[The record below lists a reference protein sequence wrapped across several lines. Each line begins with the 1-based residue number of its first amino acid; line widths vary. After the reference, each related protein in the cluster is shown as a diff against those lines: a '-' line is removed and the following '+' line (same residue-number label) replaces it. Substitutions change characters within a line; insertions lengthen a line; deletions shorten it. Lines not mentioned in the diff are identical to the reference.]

1 MWYSLS
7 DAQYAKQT
15 PITAIDIDSRVIA
28 YGDGFFTTMAV
39 VAGQINWLNYH
50 LDRIKESVHA
60 LQLNLTNA
68 DLDAANLDASNLD
81 AFNLDA
87 ANLESPNHTIRAY
100 FNSQLAN
107 FAKTLN
113 HGMLKLIVCR
123 RNQPIK
129 GYGFC
134 SFEFDAFIKLMP
146 TDKPLAQQA
155 NQVIIQPAATAI
167 CLMQQI
173 ACLPKPL
180 VGLKLLNAQDKVMAS
195 HELWQHQTQHAQ
207 MIDGLVQD
215 VMGHWVEGTFC
226 NVFYQLN
233 YENVWYTPP
242 INRSGVKG
250 VMRQVLLAKFAK
262 YNRAHEERYLTSEE
276 LANIT
281 SLFFCNAVRGI
292 LPIQALMLP
301 NGQSTA
307 LDLAPIYTQKLT

>member
-1 MWYSLS
+1 MWYPLS
-7 DAQYAKQT
+7 DVQYAKQT

-39 VAGQINWLNYH
+39 VAGQINWLSYH
-50 LDRIKESVHA
+50 LDRIDESAHA
-60 LQLNLTNA
+60 LHLNLTNA
-68 DLDAANLDASNLD
+68 D
-81 AFNLDA
+81 LDA

-123 RNQPIK
+123 KNQPIK

-134 SFEFDAFIKLMP
+134 NSEFDAFIKLMP

-167 CLMQQI
+167 CLTQQI

-195 HELWQHQTQHAQ
+195 HELWQHQTQNAQ

-215 VMGHWVEGTFC
+215 VMGYWVEGTFC

-233 YENVWYTPP
+233 HENVWYTPT

-262 YNRAHEERYLTSEE
+262 YNRAHEERYLASEE

-292 LPIQALMLP
+292 LPIEALMLP
-301 NGQSTA
+301 NRQSTA
-307 LDLAPIYTQKLT
+307 LDLTPIYAEKLT

>member
-39 VAGQINWLNYH
+39 VAGQINWLSFH
-50 LDRIKESVHA
+50 LDRIDESAQA

-68 DLDAANLDASNLD
+68 DLE
-81 AFNLDA
+81 A

-123 RNQPIK
+123 KNQPIK

-134 SFEFDAFIKLMP
+134 NSEFDAFIKLMP

-167 CLMQQI
+167 CLTQQI

-195 HELWQHQTQHAQ
+195 HELWQHQTQDAQ

-233 YENVWYTPP
+233 HENMWYTPP

-250 VMRQVLLAKFAK
+250 VMRQVLLAKFAESD
-262 YNRAHEERYLTSEE
+262 RAHKERYLASEE

-292 LPIQALMLP
+292 LPIEVLVLP

-307 LDLAPIYTQKLT
+307 LNLTPIYAQKLT

>member
-7 DAQYAKQT
+7 DAQYAK
-15 PITAIDIDSRVIA
+15 PITCIDIDSRVIA

-39 VAGQINWLNYH
+39 VAGQINWLSYH
-50 LDRIKESVHA
+50 LDRIDESVHA

-81 AFNLDA
+81 AC
-87 ANLESPNHTIRAY
+87 NLESPNHTIRAY

-123 RNQPIK
+123 KNQPIK

-134 SFEFDAFIKLMP
+134 NCQFDAFIKLMP

-167 CLMQQI
+167 CLTQQI

-233 YENVWYTPP
+233 HENVWYTPP

-250 VMRQVLLAKFAK
+250 VMRQVLLAKFVES
-262 YNRAHEERYLTSEE
+262 NRAHEERYLASEE